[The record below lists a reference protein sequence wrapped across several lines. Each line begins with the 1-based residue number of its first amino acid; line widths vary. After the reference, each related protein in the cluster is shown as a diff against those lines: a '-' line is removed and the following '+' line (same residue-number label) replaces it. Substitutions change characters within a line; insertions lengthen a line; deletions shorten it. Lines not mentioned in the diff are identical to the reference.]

1 MFCSVPFILSSRF
14 SMHILLGITGGI
26 AAYKSAGL
34 VSRLVQTGHEVSVM
48 MTKSATQLV
57 CPKTFEA
64 LSNRPVCTELFA
76 PGRANFHIDLGRQ
89 ADLLC
94 VAPASANFLAK
105 AATGIADDLLSTVYL
120 SFVGPVFFAPA
131 MNTAMWEKAVVQRNV
146 SQLKQDG
153 VQFIG
158 PETGHLCCGDTGAGR
173 MSEPEE
179 IFKRI
184 VEGRG

>member
-1 MFCSVPFILSSRF
+1 
-14 SMHILLGITGGI
+14 MHVLLGITGGI
-26 AAYKSAGL
+26 AAYKSAAL
-34 VSRLVQTGHEVSVM
+34 VSRLVQDHHEVTVI

-64 LSNRPVCTELFA
+64 LSTRPVHTELFVT
-76 PGRANFHIDLGRQ
+76 GRADFHISLGRQ

-120 SFVGPVFFAPA
+120 SFVGPVLLAPA
-131 MNTAMWEKAVVQRNV
+131 MNTAMWEKPVVQRNV
-146 SQLKQDG
+146 KQLLLDG
-153 VQFIG
+153 VHFIG
-158 PETGHLCCGDTGAGR
+158 PETGHLCCGDTGTGR

-179 IFKRI
+179 IFKWI
-184 VEGRG
+184 KDRG

>member
-1 MFCSVPFILSSRF
+1 MQV
-14 SMHILLGITGGI
+14 LLGITGGI
-26 AAYKSAGL
+26 AAYKSAAL
-34 VSRLVQTGHEVSVM
+34 VSRLVQAGHGVSVI
-48 MTKSATQLV
+48 MTRSATQLV

-64 LSNRPVCTELFA
+64 LSNRPVHTELFV
-76 PGRANFHIDLGRQ
+76 PGRIHAHIDLSRD
-89 ADLLC
+89 ADLFC

-120 SFVGPVFFAPA
+120 SFVGPVLFAPA
-131 MNTAMWEKAVVQRNV
+131 MNTAMWEKPAVQRNV
-146 SQLKQDG
+146 KQLIQDG

-184 VEGRG
+184 VEDRR